1 MSIKPMVRFKR
12 FTSKWALCMLAL
24 AACDLEHDAGPAE
37 RVELRYTEYGIAH
50 VRAQEY
56 RALGFGQGYAQAR
69 DNLCKI
75 ELGMLGFKGQLSRHF
90 GPDAPA
96 NAMAMSAPTSQISDL
111 YFRGIVDSRI
121 VEDLVAKPAPLGP
134 RDEVRQLV
142 RGYADGFN
150 AFLDEGPAVEC
161 AGAEWLEP
169 MTEMD
174 VYRRVYAVTT
184 LMDQT
189 ARFSAGIVTA
199 EAPVASSEA
208 RRESG
213 GYEAA
218 MALARARVDSMALPG
233 SNAVA
238 LGGDTTESGG
248 GINLANPHLSWSMDM
263 RWSVAQL
270 TIPGKL
276 NVSGAALIG
285 LPLVV
290 MGHTASVSWSITT
303 AEKTRHHT
311 LYELTLADDSA
322 TTYLVDGKA
331 EAMEP
336 RVVSIEVKR
345 PDGALEQVTH
355 TQWWTRYGP
364 VLGAGS
370 GLPLP
375 WSAGGAGEPGRAYAV
390 ADVNRTNMRM
400 LNTLFAFNH
409 ARSSRDILSAIRENQ
424 GVPWWTVVAADAEGQ
439 ALLSQIQVVP
449 NVPDAM
455 LERCSTDL
463 GRALFA
469 SERFAV
475 LDGSR
480 GDCGFQT
487 DADAV
492 EPGIFGPGDDR
503 HPRMPFMLTRDYV
516 ENAND
521 SHWLPSANGRISGM
535 PLLLGAEGTEQRLRT
550 RGLIA
555 EIEEQKTKAPYTR
568 QILADAMLSNRSY
581 AGDLVL
587 DQAVALCRA
596 VPDGKAQSSSGESVD
611 VRAAC
616 DVLAGWNHAM
626 DVDSRGALLFSR
638 FWVKAFEM
646 STEAEVALWK
656 VPFDLADPVN
666 TPNTLDGENP
676 FIARALADS
685 VEELERAAIPLDAAL
700 GDHQYVVRRGKHIP
714 IGGGTDQL
722 GVINSMTMALDAPDE
737 SPYGS
742 GYMHVVAFDGT
753 ACPDAVTLL
762 SYSQSS
768 DATSPHHA
776 DQTELYSQKRWV
788 RDRFCESAIQ
798 ASPVLEVI
806 QIHTR
811 SGGSE

>member
-1 MSIKPMVRFKR
+1 MSSQRKSTFHR
-12 FTSKWALCMLAL
+12 TSGKWALCALAL
-24 AACDLEHDAGPAE
+24 AACGHEQEETQTG
-37 RVELRYTEYGIAH
+37 VELRLTEYGIAH
-50 VRAQEY
+50 VRAHQY

-96 NAMAMSAPTSQISDL
+96 NSMAMSAPTSQISDL
-111 YFRGIVDSRI
+111 YFKGIVESGI
-121 VEDLVAKPAPLGP
+121 VEELVAKPAPLGP
-134 RDEVRQLV
+134 RAEVRQLV
-142 RGYADGFN
+142 RGYVDGFN
-150 AFLDEGPAVEC
+150 ALLAEAPPVEC

-169 MTEMD
+169 MTELD

-189 ARFSAGIVTA
+189 GRFSAGIVTA
-199 EAPVASSEA
+199 ERPVTSSEG

-213 GYEAA
+213 AA
-218 MALARARVDSMALPG
+218 EQAMRIDSPALPG

-238 LGGDTTESGG
+238 LGGDITESGG

-276 NVSGAALIG
+276 DVSGAALIG
-285 LPLVV
+285 VPLVV
-290 MGHTASVSWSITT
+290 MGHTASVGWSITT

-311 LYELTLADDSA
+311 LYELVLADDSP
-322 TTYLVDGKA
+322 TTYLVDGER
-331 EAMEP
+331 EAMQP
-336 RVVSIEVKR
+336 REVTIDVKR

-364 VLGAGS
+364 VLGVGS

-375 WSAGGAGEPGRAYAV
+375 WNAGGGDEPGRAYAL

-409 ARSSRDILSAIRENQ
+409 ARSSQDILDAIRENQ
-424 GVPWWTVVAADAEGQ
+424 GVPWWTVVAADAQGQ

-455 LERCSTDL
+455 FERCITDL

-469 SERFAV
+469 SQRFAV

-480 GDCGFQT
+480 SDCGFQT

-492 EPGIFGPGDDR
+492 EPGIFGPGDDQ
-503 HPRMPFMLTRDYV
+503 HPRMPFTLTRDYV
-516 ENAND
+516 ENSND
-521 SHWLPSANGRISGM
+521 SHWLPSADGRIDGM
-535 PLLLGAEGTEQRLRT
+535 PRLLGDERSQRSLRT

-555 EIEEQKTKAPYTR
+555 EVEEQKTKAPYTR

-587 DQAVALCRA
+587 DQSVALCRA
-596 VPDGKAQSSSGESVD
+596 LPDGKAQSTRGDSVD

-616 DVLAGWNHAM
+616 EILAAWDHAM
-626 DVDSRGALLFSR
+626 DADSRGALLFSS
-638 FWVKAFEM
+638 FWVKAFRT

-656 VPFDLADPVN
+656 VPFDPADPVH
-666 TPNTLDGENP
+666 TPNTLDAENP
-676 FIARALADS
+676 LIARALADAIQ
-685 VEELERAAIPLDAAL
+685 ELEDAKIPLSAAL
-700 GDHQYVVRRGKHIP
+700 GDHQYVVRRGERIP
-714 IGGGTDQL
+714 IGGGTDEL
-722 GVINSMTMALDAPDE
+722 GVMNALTMALDAPDE

-768 DATSPHHA
+768 DKSSPHYA
-776 DQTELYSQKRWV
+776 DQTELYSQRRWV
-788 RDRFCESAIQ
+788 RERFCESAIQ
-798 ASPVLEVI
+798 APPELEVL
-806 QIHTR
+806 HLDTM
-811 SGGSE
+811 

>member
-1 MSIKPMVRFKR
+1 MSSKR
-12 FTSKWALCMLAL
+12 KSTSHRASRKWALCALAL
-24 AACDLEHDAGPAE
+24 AACGQDQEQQDAQTG
-37 RVELRYTEYGIAH
+37 VELRLTEYGIAH
-50 VRAQEY
+50 VRAHEY

-90 GPDAPA
+90 GPDAPG
-96 NAMAMSAPTSQISDL
+96 NSMAMSAPTSQISDL
-111 YFRGIVDSRI
+111 YFKGIVDSGI
-121 VEDLVAKPAPLGP
+121 VEELVAKPAPLGP
-134 RDEVRQLV
+134 RAEVRQLV
-142 RGYADGFN
+142 RGYVDGFN
-150 AFLDEGPAVEC
+150 ALLDEAPPVEC

-189 ARFSAGIVTA
+189 ARFSGGIVTA
-199 EAPVASSEA
+199 ELPVASSD
-208 RRESG
+208 RQRESG
-213 GYEAA
+213 GEQAA
-218 MALARARVDSMALPG
+218 TRADPRIDAIALTG

-238 LGGDTTESGG
+238 LGGDVTESGG

-285 LPLVV
+285 VPLVV
-290 MGHTASVSWSITT
+290 MGHTASVSWSITM
-303 AEKTRHHT
+303 AQKTCHHT
-311 LYELTLADDSA
+311 LYELLLADDSP
-322 TTYLVDGKA
+322 TTYLVDGER

-336 RVVSIEVKR
+336 RVVTIDVKR

-375 WSAGGAGEPGRAYAV
+375 WSAGGGNEPGRAYAL

-409 ARSSRDILSAIRENQ
+409 AASSEDILNAIRENQ
-424 GVPWWTVVAADAEGQ
+424 GVPWWTVVAADADGQ

-455 LERCSTDL
+455 FERCITDL

-487 DADAV
+487 DPDAV
-492 EPGIFGPGDDR
+492 EPGIFGPGDAQ
-503 HPRMPFMLTRDYV
+503 HPRMPFTLTRNYV
-516 ENAND
+516 ENSND
-521 SHWLPSANGRISGM
+521 SHWLPSADDRIDGM
-535 PLLLGAEGTEQRLRT
+535 PLLLGDEGSERSLRT

-555 EIEEQKTKAPYTR
+555 EVEEQKAKAPYTR

-587 DQAVALCRA
+587 DEAVALCRA
-596 VPDGKAQSSSGESVD
+596 VPDGMAQSSSGDSVD

-616 DVLAGWNHAM
+616 NVLADWDHAM
-626 DVDSRGALLFSR
+626 DIESRGALLFSR
-638 FWVKAFEM
+638 FWTKAFEM
-646 STEAEVALWK
+646 SREAEVALWK
-656 VPFDLADPVN
+656 VPFDPGDPVN

-676 FIARALADS
+676 LIARALADA
-685 VEELERAAIPLDAAL
+685 VQELESGDIALAAAL
-700 GDHQYVVRRGKHIP
+700 GDHQYVVRHGKRIP
-714 IGGGTDQL
+714 IGGGTDAL
-722 GVINSMTMALDAPDE
+722 GVMNMISAALDSPDAP
-737 SPYGS
+737 PHGS

-768 DATSPHHA
+768 DASSPHYA

-788 RDRFCESAIQ
+788 RERFCESDIQ
-798 ASPVLEVI
+798 ASPALEVLNLDAM
-806 QIHTR
+806 
-811 SGGSE
+811 